1 MAMMDD
7 DFVQVDADSDGE
19 DFEDRVANAYRLH
32 RRSGPDGKPG
42 GPAPHA
48 SVYDDVRST
57 LLDDESGPASR
68 PTSAARPISGASQ
81 RPLSASTR
89 PLSAMSRPP
98 SASTAPRPLSATAST
113 LTRPL
118 SAIDSAASIKG
129 PSLAATTSTADLPRV
144 KSANFYLKKAKEK
157 EKAKERLRSANMLK
171 RKRESQYA
179 MLQHMAEMN
188 DWSEELGL
196 GTRFRVIKK
205 GEELLCHIYENG
217 EFHKEITHDS
227 MMKRYRAMQKR
238 LDNLKASKPT
248 AKPVGEEEL
257 QQRQEAIRGALLHTM
272 QVTNKLKEQLQMLD
286 KRKAFTPFLIE

>member
-1 MAMMDD
+1 
-7 DFVQVDADSDGE
+7 V
-19 DFEDRVANAYRLH
+19 
-32 RRSGPDGKPG
+32 KP
-42 GPAPHA
+42 
-48 SVYDDVRST
+48 
-57 LLDDESGPASR
+57 
-68 PTSAARPISGASQ
+68 
-81 RPLSASTR
+81 
-89 PLSAMSRPP
+89 
-98 SASTAPRPLSATAST
+98 
-113 LTRPL
+113 
-118 SAIDSAASIKG
+118 
-129 PSLAATTSTADLPRV
+129 
-144 KSANFYLKKAKEK
+144 NYLKQAKEK
-157 EKAKERLRSANMLK
+157 EKAKERLLSANLLK

-217 EFHKEITHDS
+217 HFHKEISHES

-238 LDNLKASKPT
+238 LQNLKADKPN
-248 AKPVGEEEL
+248 AKPVSDEEL

>member
-1 MAMMDD
+1 MGDD
-7 DFVQVDADSDGE
+7 DEV
-19 DFEDRVANAYRLH
+19 DFEDRVADAYRLH
-32 RRSGPDGKPG
+32 RRGPEQSV
-42 GPAPHA
+42 PHS

-57 LLDDESGPASR
+57 LYDDESGPPSR
-68 PTSAARPISGASQ
+68 PLSAARPMSGASQ
-81 RPLSASTR
+81 RPPSASTRPLSASTR
-89 PLSAMSRPP
+89 PLSA
-98 SASTAPRPLSATAST
+98 STAARPLSATAST

-129 PSLAATTSTADLPRV
+129 PSLAATTSTAELPRV

-157 EKAKERLRSANMLK
+157 EKAKERLLNANLLK

-196 GTRFRVIKK
+196 STRFRVIKK
-205 GEELLCHIYENG
+205 GEELLCHIYEHG
-217 EFHKEITHDS
+217 KFHKEISHES

-238 LDNLKASKPT
+238 LQNLKADKPT